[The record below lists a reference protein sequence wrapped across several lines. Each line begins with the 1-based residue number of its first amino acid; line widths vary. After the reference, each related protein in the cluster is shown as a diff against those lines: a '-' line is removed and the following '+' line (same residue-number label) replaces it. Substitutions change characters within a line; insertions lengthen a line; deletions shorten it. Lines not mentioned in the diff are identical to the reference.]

1 MSRVKFTYTLGGC
14 LATVFLLASGLSMN
28 ASTTVGSKVAG
39 LANNYNYSP
48 TVIQTGSTQ
57 QFWWCS
63 AAASQNQ
70 PNGSDGIIY
79 ESINSQSGQIVGPQL
94 VLAEGVQG
102 AWDYAFTCNP
112 KVVKGSFT
120 NPLGTGVNFTYAMY
134 YVGTAQA
141 DGTLNSIGVA
151 FSNDGITWSKY
162 ASPVITYT
170 GSDVGVN
177 GNANKY
183 GIGQPAAYN
192 SNGGSGIWLFFEGNG
207 GQDHF
212 KVTSTDG
219 IHFTNQQIL
228 TKNGL
233 QQVQIAGQSS
243 STPESWGDMAYD
255 STAGLWYAA
264 YNMIGRPSVTT
275 GGVAERG
282 QVGVIV
288 YSIPNSSLISG
299 ATPWKQVTSI
309 DTNLT
314 GYEGN
319 FLSSFL
325 RDSYGNI
332 NIGPYPQVEVYSSTS
347 VPAPAWNASPTT
359 RGNSDDTHQWDIA
372 WSVWVPNQPKV
383 AFKRYLGTVHEVTTG
398 YVDTTVFHLEST
410 LGYLYESP
418 QGTATKAL
426 YGCLNGSTN
435 YFVSP
440 DSACEGQLFLG
451 INGYASPNAAA
462 GLIPLYR
469 CSTTSDHFVSTSAA
483 CEGQTYEQ
491 LLGYVPTS

>member
-1 MSRVKFTYTLGGC
+1 MLRAMF
-14 LATVFLLASGLSMN
+14 
-28 ASTTVGSKVAG
+28 ASTIRACAVTALLLFSCVITHASTAAGSKVAG

-48 TVIQTGSTQ
+48 TVIQTGSVQ

-79 ESINSQSGQIVGPQL
+79 ESINTQTGQIVGPQL

-102 AWDYAFTCNP
+102 AWDHAFTCNP
-112 KVVKGSFT
+112 KVVKGVFT
-120 NPLGTGVNFTYAMY
+120 NPLGNGVTYSYAMY
-134 YVGTAQA
+134 YVGTAQS

-151 FSNDGITWSKY
+151 FSNDGINWSKY
-162 ASPVITYT
+162 PNPVIVYT
-170 GSDVGVN
+170 GSDVGTS
-177 GNANKY
+177 GSPNKY
-183 GIGQPAAYN
+183 GVGQPAAYN
-192 SNGGSGIWLFFEGNG
+192 SNGQSGVWLFFEGNG

-212 KVTSTDG
+212 EVTSTNG
-219 IHFTNQQIL
+219 ITFTNQQML

-233 QQVQIAGQSS
+233 QQVQIAGQST

-255 STAGLWYAA
+255 SATGVWYAA
-264 YNMIGRPSVTT
+264 YNMIGRPSSTT
-275 GGVAERG
+275 GGIAERG
-282 QVGVIV
+282 QVGVIL
-288 YSIPNSSLISG
+288 YRIPNTSLISG
-299 ATPWKQVTSI
+299 STPWQQVTSI

-314 GYEGN
+314 GFEGN

-325 RDSYGNI
+325 RDGFGNV
-332 NIGPYPQVEVYSSTS
+332 NVGPYPEIEVYSSTS
-347 VPAPAWNASPTT
+347 VPAPAWNASPTA
-359 RGNSDDTHQWDIA
+359 RGNSDDVHQWNIA
-372 WSVWVPNQPKV
+372 WSVWSPNQPKV
-383 AFKRYLGTVHEVTTG
+383 AFQRYLGSVHEVTTG

-418 QGTATKAL
+418 QGSATKAL
-426 YGCLNGSTN
+426 YGCVNGSTN

-451 INGYASPNAAA
+451 IDGYASPNAVA

-469 CSTTSDHFVSTSAA
+469 CSTATDHFVSTSAN

-491 LLGYVPTS
+491 ILGYVPTS